1 MNHDGEISIEEL
13 KIALADEN
21 NKASLQELKNIMD
34 SIDTDKNG
42 KINYTEFLASNVE
55 KDVIFSEE
63 HLRNFF
69 QMLDKDGNG
78 VVERK

>member
-1 MNHDGEISIEEL
+1 LNHDGEISIEEL